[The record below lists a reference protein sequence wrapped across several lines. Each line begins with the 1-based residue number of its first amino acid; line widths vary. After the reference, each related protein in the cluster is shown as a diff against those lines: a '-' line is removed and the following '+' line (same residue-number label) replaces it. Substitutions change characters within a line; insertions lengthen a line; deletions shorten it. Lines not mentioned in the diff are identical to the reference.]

1 MNLEYSTTQLA
12 NHAATIRSLTL
23 GISAE
28 QARWK
33 ADPETWSV
41 LEVVNHL
48 YDEEREDFRAH
59 LDYIL
64 FHPDQPWPSIDPKGW
79 VTQRNYNQRDLVQ
92 SVKGFLEERQ
102 KSLAWLKGLGT
113 PDWKASVTA
122 PFGHLA
128 AGDVF
133 TAWTAHDLLHLRQLI
148 ELHWTFT
155 VHAAEPYQV
164 AYAGEW

>member
-59 LDYIL
+59 LRKK
-64 FHPDQPWPSIDPKGW
+64 PDDHRQHHGHALPVPSD
-79 VTQRNYNQRDLVQ
+79 RR
-92 SVKGFLEERQ
+92 
-102 KSLAWLKGLGT
+102 
-113 PDWKASVTA
+113 
-122 PFGHLA
+122 
-128 AGDVF
+128 
-133 TAWTAHDLLHLRQLI
+133 
-148 ELHWTFT
+148 
-155 VHAAEPYQV
+155 
-164 AYAGEW
+164 